1 MPEAGISSATTCFFE
16 EEPTIGLWRRT
27 FVEVVGTCF
36 LTVAMVGSG
45 IAVADRAK
53 EEPLVASVIVAFAIA
68 GSLVGLIIALGKVSG
83 GHYNPLITL
92 SQWLSGERGVA
103 CTFAYLAGQL
113 TGGLVGATVADVMFG
128 TFRSGAASADNLS
141 MALLVSEGVASAG
154 LLTIVLGCGRS
165 AKWETGPFAVGAWL
179 TAAILA
185 TPSASYA
192 NPAVTFAA
200 IYATGAVALRPHT
213 AACFI
218 AAQLV
223 GMLLALAIN
232 KIAFGRP
239 IKGTQIATT
248 APHSTEGGAI

>member
-1 MPEAGISSATTCFFE
+1 MPEAGTSSAPACFFE
-16 EEPTIGLWRRT
+16 EQPAIGLWRRT
-27 FVEVVGTCF
+27 FVEAVGTCF
-36 LTVAMVGSG
+36 LSIAMVGSG
-45 IAVADRAK
+45 VAVADRAK
-53 EEPLVASVIVAFAIA
+53 EEPLVASVIVACAIA
-68 GSLVGLIIALGKVSG
+68 GSLVGLIVALGKVSG

-92 SQWLSGERGVA
+92 SQWLSGRRGTA

-113 TGGLVGATVADVMFG
+113 TGGLAGATIADVMFG
-128 TFRSGAASADNLS
+128 TFPSGAASADNLN

-154 LLTIVLGCGRS
+154 LLAIVLGCGRS

-232 KIAFGRP
+232 RIAFGRP
-239 IKGTQIATT
+239 TKGVQIEAR
-248 APHSTEGGAI
+248 ASHHTEGGAI